1 MRNENNVTQ
10 FRQRGTHQTPMK
22 TKPFHAFQ
30 INSLAFGGPFLKVFF
45 VIIDTSMTRHS
56 IPYINEKKDDLQLTF
71 CYKST
76 HFLRYRSYGQEI
88 MVS

>member
-10 FRQRGTHQTPMK
+10 FRQRGTHQTLMK

-56 IPYINEKKDDLQLTF
+56 IPYINGKKKRSSTDILLQK
-71 CYKST
+71 YS
-76 HFLRYRSYGQEI
+76 FLKIQKLWSGNYG
-88 MVS
+88 